1 MWREIALEARAAG
14 AEGGS
19 ASLPLKIE
27 RAVRSGRTRA
37 RRARLSD
44 LPLESLRVP
53 PDMNANVALLEP
65 EAQAAP
71 CAEKLSEINESLRA
85 RERLLT
91 ASATASRMLLEAS
104 DVRAAIPRVLGLIGE
119 AAHVDRVSVMETR
132 TGPQGEPL
140 LVVASEWTGPGV
152 IPYLDDAAMSTCDE
166 RNFSAVC
173 SELRAGRSVCLS
185 KSDSAAEYASAGF
198 EGIGT
203 KTKAIVPIFV
213 ASEFIGV
220 VGFDNTRQRRAVD
233 SAELAALETA
243 AGVIGAALHRE
254 RLVDDVRRERER
266 AAEER
271 AAGLATANAVIRANL
286 ERLAGQT
293 DLHSFMGHMLLE
305 ATRQFDA
312 ASGAVIV
319 LKDSLQQWRIVAHV
333 RDGQLGEPPFAA
345 SVPVNGSPFTARF
358 AELREPMYLEVARQ
372 DTELWPGVL
381 AFHRGEGAVGTV
393 VYPLVFGARSV
404 GFVVLTFKRNAED
417 GQKSELLVALAQ
429 QATLAVQLTRL
440 AYSAKEAAVL
450 VERTRIG
457 QEIHDG
463 LAQSFTGILLQ
474 LGAVEE
480 FPSCKKRGSE
490 LAVTLS
496 RIRELARD
504 GLSEARRSVMALR
517 LDQTRRP
524 GLEIALRQL
533 ADRSTVPGGATC
545 TFEGGGTAPGLRPE
559 HEHELLRIAQ
569 EAVSNAV
576 RHAHPHTVRITMA
589 DEPAHWELAVAD
601 DGVGMQEQPDVYA
614 REGFGL
620 SSMRQRAGA
629 IGGEWQIDSQPGAG
643 TRVRVR
649 IEKRAS

>member
-1 MWREIALEARAAG
+1 MPPEVARDARAPG
-14 AEGGS
+14 TQGES
-19 ASLPLKIE
+19 APLPLKIE
-27 RAVRSGRTRA
+27 RSVRSGRARS

-53 PDMNANVALLEP
+53 PDMNANVAVLEP
-65 EAQAAP
+65 EAQATP

-91 ASATASRMLLEAS
+91 ASARASRLLLEAP
-104 DVRAAIPRVLGLIGE
+104 DVRAAIPSVLGLIGE

-140 LVVASEWTGPGV
+140 LVVVSEWTGPGV
-152 IPYLDDAAMSTCDE
+152 TPYLHDTCSFSCDE
-166 RNFSAVC
+166 RALSGVC
-173 SELRAGRSVCLS
+173 AQLRAGRSVCLS
-185 KSDSAAEYASAGF
+185 PSETPGGRATAGI
-198 EGIGT
+198 E
-203 KTKAIVPIFV
+203 
-213 ASEFIGV
+213 
-220 VGFDNTRQRRAVD
+220 GFDNTRQRRAID
-233 SAELAALETA
+233 AAELAALETA

-271 AAGLATANAVIRANL
+271 VTELAKANAVIRGNL
-286 ERLAGQT
+286 ERLAGQN

-305 ATRQFDA
+305 ATRQFEA
-312 ASGAVIV
+312 ISGAVIV
-319 LKDSLQQWRIVAHV
+319 LKDSLQEWRVVAHV
-333 RDGQLGEPPFAA
+333 REGELAQPSFAV
-345 SVPVNGSPFTARF
+345 SVPVNGSPFTAQF
-358 AELREPMYLEVARQ
+358 GDLRGPLYLNIERV
-372 DTELWPGVL
+372 DSDIWPGVL
-381 AFHRGEGAVGTV
+381 AFYRSEGAVGTV
-393 VYPLVFGARSV
+393 IYPLVFGARSV
-404 GFVVLTFKRNAED
+404 GFLVLTFQRHAED
-417 GQKSELLVALAQ
+417 VQKSELLVALAQ

-450 VERTRIG
+450 MERTRIG

-504 GLSEARRSVMALR
+504 GLTEARRSVMALR

-533 ADRSTVPGGATC
+533 ADRSTVPGGVTC
-545 TFEGGGTAPGLRPE
+545 TFEGGGIATGLRPE

-576 RHAHPHTVRITMA
+576 RHARPQTVRITMT

-601 DGVGMQEQPDVYA
+601 DGVGLLQRPDVYTG
-614 REGFGL
+614 EGFGL

-629 IGGEWQIDSQPGAG
+629 IGGAWQIDSQPGAG
-643 TRVRVR
+643 TRVSVR
-649 IEKRAS
+649 IEKRTS

>member
-1 MWREIALEARAAG
+1 MPPEVARDARAPG
-14 AEGGS
+14 TQGES
-19 ASLPLKIE
+19 APLPLKIE
-27 RAVRSGRTRA
+27 RSVRSGRARS

-53 PDMNANVALLEP
+53 PDMNANVAVLEP
-65 EAQAAP
+65 EAQATP

-91 ASATASRMLLEAS
+91 ASARASRLLLEAP
-104 DVRAAIPRVLGLIGE
+104 DVRAAIPSVLGLIGE

-140 LVVASEWTGPGV
+140 LVVVSEWTGPGV
-152 IPYLDDAAMSTCDE
+152 TPYLHDTCSFSCDE
-166 RNFSAVC
+166 RALSGVC
-173 SELRAGRSVCLS
+173 AQLRAGRSVCLS
-185 KSDSAAEYASAGF
+185 PSETPGGRAASGI
-198 EGIGT
+198 EGVDT

-220 VGFDNTRQRRAVD
+220 VGFDNTRQQRAID
-233 SAELAALETA
+233 ASELAALETA

-271 AAGLATANAVIRANL
+271 VAGLAKANAVIRANL

-305 ATRQFDA
+305 ATRQFNA
-312 ASGAVIV
+312 VSGAVIV

-333 RDGQLGEPPFAA
+333 R
-345 SVPVNGSPFTARF
+345 
-358 AELREPMYLEVARQ
+358 
-372 DTELWPGVL
+372 
-381 AFHRGEGAVGTV
+381 
-393 VYPLVFGARSV
+393 
-404 GFVVLTFKRNAED
+404 
-417 GQKSELLVALAQ
+417 
-429 QATLAVQLTRL
+429 AVQLTRL

-450 VERTRIG
+450 MERTRIG

-504 GLSEARRSVMALR
+504 GLTEARRSVMALR

-533 ADRSTVPGGATC
+533 ADRSTVPGGVTC
-545 TFEGGGTAPGLRPE
+545 TFEGGGIATGLRPE

-576 RHAHPHTVRITMA
+576 RHARPQTVRITMT

-601 DGVGMQEQPDVYA
+601 DGVGLLQRPDVYTG
-614 REGFGL
+614 EGFGL

-629 IGGEWQIDSQPGAG
+629 IGGAWQIDSQPGAG
-643 TRVRVR
+643 TRVSVR
-649 IEKRAS
+649 IEKRTS